1 VSPATR
7 RRLLALCLAVGAIA
21 ACGKK
26 GPPVAPEIRVPTVPA
41 ALRARWMSSP
51 SW

>member
-1 VSPATR
+1 MSPATR